1 MEITISSRN
10 LELSESLISTIR
22 KKINR
27 LGRLNGELTRAE
39 VVFYEEQ
46 NPRIVDRE
54 ICEVFMDGRGRHIR
68 CKVSAPDAF
77 AAIDKAITKLE
88 HQLAKVKTRTN
99 TRAYVKV

>member
-10 LELSESLISTIR
+10 LELSESLITTIR

-27 LGRLNGELTRAE
+27 LGRLNGGMTRAE

-46 NPRIVDRE
+46 NPRIIDRE
-54 ICEVFMDGRGRHIR
+54 ICEVFMDGHGHHIR

-77 AAIDKAITKLE
+77 AAIDKAVTKLE
-88 HQLAKVKTRTN
+88 HQLAKVKTRTK
-99 TRAYVKV
+99 TRTYVKV

>member
-10 LELSESLISTIR
+10 LDLSESLMTTVR
-22 KKINR
+22 RKINR
-27 LGRLNGELTRAE
+27 LARLNGGMTRAE

-46 NPRIVDRE
+46 NPRIIDRE
-54 ICEVFMDGRGRHIR
+54 ICEVFMDGHGRHIR

-88 HQLAKVKTRTN
+88 NQLAKLKTRTKS
-99 TRAYVKV
+99 RAYV